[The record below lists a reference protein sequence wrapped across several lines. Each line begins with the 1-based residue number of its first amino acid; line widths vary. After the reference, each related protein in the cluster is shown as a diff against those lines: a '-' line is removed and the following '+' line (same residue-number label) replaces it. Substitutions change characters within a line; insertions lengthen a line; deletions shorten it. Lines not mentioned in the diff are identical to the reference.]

1 MTHWW
6 PNKIEF
12 GQNLCIGWIPGFLK
26 FLEFNLSMKSFRKSN
41 FQTHIKMQSP
51 TEREKIFT
59 QRVLSGGDIQRID
72 LTNVADQWNGDE
84 NFGLQ
89 IEIENGSSDH
99 FRWVG
104 HLWLILYESQSMTQG
119 QWLIKVYLGWDV
131 LLDQNWMTHQFYFLI
146 LMMVLQARNYLDLEG
161 KISAITS

>member
-1 MTHWW
+1 
-6 PNKIEF
+6 
-12 GQNLCIGWIPGFLK
+12 
-26 FLEFNLSMKSFRKSN
+26 MKSFRKSN
-41 FQTHIKMQSP
+41 FQTHIQMQSP

-99 FRWVG
+99 FR
-104 HLWLILYESQSMTQG
+104 
-119 QWLIKVYLGWDV
+119 
-131 LLDQNWMTHQFYFLI
+131 
-146 LMMVLQARNYLDLEG
+146 
-161 KISAITS
+161 

>member
-1 MTHWW
+1 
-6 PNKIEF
+6 
-12 GQNLCIGWIPGFLK
+12 
-26 FLEFNLSMKSFRKSN
+26 
-41 FQTHIKMQSP
+41 MQSP

-99 FRWVG
+99 FRYVI
-104 HLWLILYESQSMTQG
+104 HNDSYSMSHKDSMTQG
-119 QWLIKVYLGWDV
+119 Q
-131 LLDQNWMTHQFYFLI
+131 
-146 LMMVLQARNYLDLEG
+146 
-161 KISAITS
+161 